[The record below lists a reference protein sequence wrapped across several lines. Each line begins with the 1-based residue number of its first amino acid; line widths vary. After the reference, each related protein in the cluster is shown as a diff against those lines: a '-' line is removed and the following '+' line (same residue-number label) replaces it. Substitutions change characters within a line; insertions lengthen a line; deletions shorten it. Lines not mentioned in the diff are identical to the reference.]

1 MGVIQANMDLQ
12 AGNGV
17 LRVAHSS
24 LPNTTAHVAEINS
37 IGASYDLEEET
48 NNAKS
53 VFFAPTELK
62 ATFFDELGDG
72 SSFFTLIDA
81 IDSNSNIAVELDF
94 ATDGGHTWNDEFTLH
109 SSDIKMNRED
119 RTTEIKA
126 TFLVRNPA
134 ITIKDIFDL
143 YQVSDV
149 ETIHRSPTQTTGEY
163 TGECMTAHDFINN
176 FLKETFT
183 GKTIIN
189 NSNTFDNVLTSESIW
204 CVLAEHNIPPNP
216 SGSYPVGQETS
227 AETMLY
233 RLATLSGDFVGC
245 LMGYVFVEGRIS
257 TNNAVTI
264 TPSQVVDYEIKPSEE
279 AYIYVLCCADWL
291 DVPFPSLN
299 DWEAAGVQYGSADG
313 LSDRGKKVLEVYFKM
328 GGLSLARWDETDD
341 VFYSIDN
348 ASPDYTWEA
357 FATIN
362 NQDGASEGTYGFVI
376 DQIAD
381 PEFGIPPGTILVLGY
396 PGDLRLDT
404 GSNTAYYVGGYDEF
418 AVCAGYNMETNMLY
432 TAAPLKNTYPDGATV
447 NIFNPYGDMCAY
459 GARSYAKAYGADG
472 SRRIEI
478 TILDIDTL
486 TPYEPFTL
494 SGGFKFGLDG
504 QTFRP
509 SEIKYNLQTDQIK
522 IKAYQIG

>member
-1 MGVIQANMDLQ
+1 
-12 AGNGV
+12 
-17 LRVAHSS
+17 
-24 LPNTTAHVAEINS
+24 
-37 IGASYDLEEET
+37 
-48 NNAKS
+48 
-53 VFFAPTELK
+53 
-62 ATFFDELGDG
+62 
-72 SSFFTLIDA
+72 
-81 IDSNSNIAVELDF
+81 
-94 ATDGGHTWNDEFTLH
+94 
-109 SSDIKMNRED
+109 
-119 RTTEIKA
+119 
-126 TFLVRNPA
+126 
-134 ITIKDIFDL
+134 
-143 YQVSDV
+143 
-149 ETIHRSPTQTTGEY
+149 
-163 TGECMTAHDFINN
+163 
-176 FLKETFT
+176 
-183 GKTIIN
+183 
-189 NSNTFDNVLTSESIW
+189 
-204 CVLAEHNIPPNP
+204 
-216 SGSYPVGQETS
+216 
-227 AETMLY
+227 
-233 RLATLSGDFVGC
+233 
-245 LMGYVFVEGRIS
+245 FVEGRIS

-264 TPSQVVDYEIKPSEE
+264 TPSQVVDYEIKASEE

-291 DVPFPSLN
+291 DVPYPSLN
-299 DWEAAGVQYGSADG
+299 EWEAAGVQYGSADG

-328 GGLSLARWDETDD
+328 GGLSLAQWNETDD

-348 ASPDYTWEA
+348 ASPDFTWEA
-357 FATIN
+357 FATIDN
-362 NQDGASEGTYGFVI
+362 ADGAPEGTYGFVI

-381 PEFGIPPGTILVLGY
+381 PEVGIPPGTILVLGY

-459 GARSYAKAYGADG
+459 GSRSYAKAYGADG